1 MGDYKHYDRSG
12 RYIGSSRERD
22 DSWKVPLV
30 VVAIAIALIAGLIF
44 ALILGVKST
53 VNLVR
58 HGKFTQD
65 AQEAELW
72 ENRNNPNF
80 FTQYAKRA
88 KISVKVVKYGADNG
102 LLFADIRIA
111 NGSNRIHGVQLSSFS
126 LEVSYLDNREWN
138 PSRQTA
144 SVSLACSSEPTPFE
158 IAPHSARVVHFSDC
172 SDTAIV
178 RYDSVRFLRKPSKP
192 TVEKIDGY
200 PTTGGPP
207 NRAGY
212 S

>member
-1 MGDYKHYDRSG
+1 MAEFDVERLSDN
-12 RYIGSSRERD
+12 RYRVRRRDNSWMVPVGIIGS
-22 DSWKVPLV
+22 V
-30 VVAIAIALIAGLIF
+30 IALIAGLIF
-44 ALILGVKST
+44 ALTLGVKGT

-58 HGKFTQD
+58 HGKFTTD
-65 AQEAELW
+65 DQEAELW

-88 KISVKVVKYGADNG
+88 KISVKVLKYGDDNG
-102 LLFADIRIA
+102 LLFAEVRIA
-111 NGSNRIHGVQLSSFS
+111 NGSDRIHAVQLSSFS
-126 LEVSYLDNREWN
+126 LKVSYVDNREWN

-144 SVSLACSSEPTPFE
+144 SVSLACSSEPPPFE
-158 IAPHSARVVHFSDC
+158 IAPHSARVVYFSHC
-172 SDTAIV
+172 SDTATV

-192 TVEKIDGY
+192 TIEKIDGY